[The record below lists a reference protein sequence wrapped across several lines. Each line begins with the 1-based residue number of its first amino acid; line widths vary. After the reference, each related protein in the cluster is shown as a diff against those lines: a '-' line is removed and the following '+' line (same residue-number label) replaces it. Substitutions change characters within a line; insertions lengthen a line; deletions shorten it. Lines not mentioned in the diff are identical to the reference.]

1 MIGLHEESQENILK
15 DVMQYPLSLT
25 LLSSFFASSPPPETF
40 QFTTKPPPVP
50 YVPIQILL
58 SEYSKPVPVIAFF
71 DTGAQ
76 RSMMN
81 PMVLPSEYWK
91 PHDQFFRAANGQ
103 TFKTTLITR
112 QKIGIQF
119 FLDCVVWTHIIG
131 SDLLNKDILIGFDV
145 YHQAQKLQILP
156 TVIKFKRQF
165 RPYTETSNL
174 FSVTNTIPPFLPY
187 TEKFLQFCPES
198 HSHFQ
203 HPLPLWKNPQFYIS
217 LPFKLNED
225 INPTK
230 ATHMGMSPTDL
241 ALARSECLTLLQQ
254 GLIEPTTSQW
264 ACQAFYVEK
273 RSERI
278 QEKKRL
284 VIDYKPLNHF
294 LQDNKFPLSRIS
306 NLKVHIQKAQYYSKF
321 DLKAGFWQLGIQ
333 PTERYKTAFCIPN
346 AQYQWTVMPFG
357 LKTAPSQFQ
366 KTMIEI
372 FGPILYS
379 SLIYIDDILLFS
391 ETAEDHHQ
399 LLQQSLAIIQK
410 YGIMLSE
417 KKSTIGRREIEFLSM
432 HFKNGQYTYGPHLTK
447 ELDNFPEENL
457 SVKQIQQFLR
467 ILNYVREAIP
477 HLSSYTCHLSKM
489 LKKNPPPWGAEQT
502 TVVKKLKE
510 LAHNPP
516 PFTIP

>member
-1 MIGLHEESQENILK
+1 
-15 DVMQYPLSLT
+15 
-25 LLSSFFASSPPPETF
+25 
-40 QFTTKPPPVP
+40 
-50 YVPIQILL
+50 
-58 SEYSKPVPVIAFF
+58 
-71 DTGAQ
+71 
-76 RSMMN
+76 
-81 PMVLPSEYWK
+81 MVLPSEYWK

-119 FLDCVVWTHIIG
+119 FPDCIVWTHIIG
-131 SDLLNKDILIGFDV
+131 SDLPNKDILIGFDV

-156 TVIKFKRQF
+156 TGIKFKRQF
-165 RPYTETSNL
+165 RPYTKTSNL
-174 FSVTNTIPPFLPY
+174 FSVTNTISPFLPY
-187 TEKFLQFCPES
+187 TKKFLQFCPES

-241 ALARSECLTLLQQ
+241 ALTRSECLTSHKE

-278 QEKKRL
+278 RGKKRL

-294 LQDNKFPLSRIS
+294 LQDNKFPLPRIS

-321 DLKAGFWQLGIQ
+321 DLKAGFWQLGIR
-333 PTERYKTAFCIPN
+333 ERYKTAFCIPN

-366 KTMIEI
+366 KTMNEI

-391 ETAEDHHQ
+391 ETVEDHH
-399 LLQQSLAIIQK
+399 
-410 YGIMLSE
+410 
-417 KKSTIGRREIEFLSM
+417 
-432 HFKNGQYTYGPHLTK
+432 
-447 ELDNFPEENL
+447 
-457 SVKQIQQFLR
+457 
-467 ILNYVREAIP
+467 
-477 HLSSYTCHLSKM
+477 
-489 LKKNPPPWGAEQT
+489 
-502 TVVKKLKE
+502 
-510 LAHNPP
+510 
-516 PFTIP
+516 

>member
-1 MIGLHEESQENILK
+1 MEFSDSTESSQESFSDSDDSEIPILMIGLHEESQENILE
-15 DVMQYPLSLT
+15 DVIQCPLSPT
-25 LLSSFFASSPPPETF
+25 LLSSFFVSSPPPETF

-50 YVPIQILL
+50 YIPIQILP
-58 SEYSKPVPVIAFF
+58 SKYSKPVPVIAFF

-81 PMVLPSEYWK
+81 SMVLPSEYWK

-112 QKIGIQF
+112 QKIEIQF
-119 FLDCVVWTHIIG
+119 FPNCVVWTHIIG
-131 SDLLNKDILIGFDV
+131 SDLPNKDILIGFDV

-156 TVIKFKRQF
+156 TGIKFKRQF

-174 FSVTNTIPPFLPY
+174 FSVTDTIPPFLPY

-217 LPFKLNED
+217 LSFKLNED

-241 ALARSECLTLLQQ
+241 ALARSECLKL
-254 GLIEPTTSQW
+254 
-264 ACQAFYVEK
+264 
-273 RSERI
+273 SERI
-278 QEKKRL
+278 RGKKRL

-294 LQDNKFPLSRIS
+294 LQDNKFPLPRIS

-399 LLQQSLAIIQK
+399 LLQ
-410 YGIMLSE
+410 
-417 KKSTIGRREIEFLSM
+417 
-432 HFKNGQYTYGPHLTK
+432 
-447 ELDNFPEENL
+447 
-457 SVKQIQQFLR
+457 
-467 ILNYVREAIP
+467 
-477 HLSSYTCHLSKM
+477 
-489 LKKNPPPWGAEQT
+489 
-502 TVVKKLKE
+502 
-510 LAHNPP
+510 
-516 PFTIP
+516 